1 MWMRAFGALCLLSL
15 VCISF
20 HHFLASEGNYPTTLY
35 ATRNAGTGGMLR
47 NMRPR
52 PSLNMGDLPIPFS
65 DDYPYDDR
73 GVIPGSNNHLFGN
86 EGRLPPPSMDDF
98 SSPPW
103 TPARAPRRRTMQRG
117 LRVPVSSLG
126 FGSPDLPIPISDD
139 NQYDSRGPIPGSN
152 VYFYGPYQ
160 GRFPPTVVD
169 DYPSPPWDYGSA
181 PSLDDPNY

>member
-1 MWMRAFGALCLLSL
+1 MWIRAFGALCLVAL
-15 VCISF
+15 VSISF
-20 HHFLASEGNYPTTLY
+20 YHIPASQEYSPTVLY
-35 ATRNAGTGGMLR
+35 AVNPGGMLR

-65 DDYPYDDR
+65 DDNPYDDR

-86 EGRLPPPSMDDF
+86 EGRLPPPSMDDY

-103 TPARAPRRRTMQRG
+103 TPARAPRMRTKPRG

-126 FGSPDLPIPISDD
+126 FGTPDLPIPISDD

>member
-1 MWMRAFGALCLLSL
+1 MWIRAVGALCLLA
-15 VCISF
+15 VACISM
-20 HHFLASEGNYPTTLY
+20 HSITASRGPSPTVLY
-35 ATRNAGTGGMLR
+35 ATNSVLPRVNLR

-65 DDYPYDDR
+65 DDNPYDSR

-86 EGRLPPPSMDDF
+86 EGRLPPPSMDDY

-103 TPARAPRRRTMQRG
+103 TPARAPRMRA
-117 LRVPVSSLG
+117 LHRVPVSSLG
-126 FGSPDLPIPISDD
+126 FGTPDLPIPFSDD